1 MTKQN
6 HAFLRTARRNMKAT
20 YQTTVQ
26 PVLIKLFEQSQ
37 SEQSLSKDP
46 FKYMFQEGGT
56 QKTEK
61 TLK

>member
-1 MTKQN
+1 
-6 HAFLRTARRNMKAT
+6 MKAT

-37 SEQSLSKDP
+37 SEQFLSKDP
-46 FKYMFQEGGT
+46 FKYMFQEEGT

>member
-1 MTKQN
+1 
-6 HAFLRTARRNMKAT
+6 MKAT

-26 PVLIKLFEQSQ
+26 PVLIKLFEQSL

-46 FKYMFQEGGT
+46 FNYMFQEGET